1 MKTPYSI
8 ILAPAAA
15 VLLSSCIVEVPENTG
30 NSGAATQLPANT
42 GAVPQN
48 VINDCLAALR
58 GQVGSKPM
66 TVLNSRRGENSYIV
80 DVQVAGAER
89 PWRCFHD
96 GTKCTGTEY
105 QGEG

>member
-1 MKTPYSI
+1 MNTPYAI
-8 ILAPAAA
+8 ILAPLAA
-15 VLLSSCIVEVPENTG
+15 VLLSSCIVEAPENTG
-30 NSGAATQLPANT
+30 NSGTATQPANP
-42 GAVPQN
+42 GGVPQN
-48 VINDCLAALR
+48 VINDCLATLR

-66 TVLNSRRGENSYIV
+66 TVLSSRRGENSYIV
-80 DVQVAGAER
+80 DVQVAGAEK